1 MVTIVPSRGRPD
13 AAVELATA
21 FAFTKSTCDLIFA
34 VDDDDPLGDQYCRAL
49 TVYPRAAV
57 SYLRSR
63 TMVEALN
70 LAAGAAAANVA
81 NVVAFM
87 GDDHRPRT
95 DYWDS
100 LYAATIQFGV
110 TDAGRK
116 IRMVYGNDLI
126 QGERIPTQI
135 AMDADVIRALGHM
148 GPKELTHLY
157 LDNYWKDLGG
167 AAGCIRYMPEIV
179 VEHLH
184 PVAGK
189 AAWDEGYARVN
200 ANEMYARD
208 ANAYHA
214 YVASGKFRSDVD
226 TIRALP

>member
-1 MVTIVPSRGRPD
+1 VTGMVTIVPSRGRPD

-21 FAFTKSTCDLIFA
+21 FAFTKSTCRLIFA
-34 VDDDDPLGDQYCRAL
+34 IDDNDPVGNQYFRAL
-49 TVYPRAAV
+49 TVYPNAKV
-57 SYLRSR
+57 SFLPSR

-70 LAAGAAAANVA
+70 MAALDAANEYGIVG
-81 NVVAFM
+81 FM

-95 DYWDS
+95 EHWDAM
-100 LYAATIQFGV
+100 YAAALT
-110 TDAGRK
+110 GRT
-116 IRMVYGNDLI
+116 RMVYGNDLI
-126 QGERIPTQI
+126 QGERLPTQI
-135 AMDADVIRALGHM
+135 AMSSGVIRALGHM
-148 GPKELTHLY
+148 GPGALTHLY

-167 AAGCIRYMPEIV
+167 ATGCIRYVPEVV

-200 ANEMYARD
+200 ADDMYVRD

-214 YVASGKFRSDVD
+214 YVASGKFREDVA
-226 TIRALP
+226 TVRALP